1 MPRGFAADTRQ
12 RNSLCSWSS
21 YRTPRGTPHSSRA
34 PGERHAHLAEHVG
47 EIAVYCW
54 LGKPDQ
60 GADYTGVDWI
70 LGIDWVPYQR
80 DTFVTPPFAGYV
92 SGHSTF
98 SRSAAEVMALFTISE
113 YSGL

>member
-1 MPRGFAADTRQ
+1 M
-12 RNSLCSWSS
+12 
-21 YRTPRGTPHSSRA
+21 
-34 PGERHAHLAEHVG
+34 
-47 EIAVYCW
+47 
-54 LGKPDQ
+54 
-60 GADYTGVDWI
+60 DWI